1 MQSFTD
7 LINRKDVEEE
17 LDNPN
22 FWINQGREEEEGYNL
37 AELCVTLESKEALS
51 TLVRLGCH
59 MDMINPDTGYS
70 ALHRAAE
77 AGKPE
82 LLSIILRT
90 SNHTFDVNVRTAKRK
105 RGITALHL
113 AASTVSDQHLKCVKI
128 LLEQPFIEVDI
139 RDSSWITTP
148 LYAAGKCRNIEAAV
162 KLLENGANSDLMI
175 GATNKTVRD
184 FFSTWMPNFE
194 IDKVK
199 VVKHNYLFP

>member
-7 LINRKDVEEE
+7 LVNSKDVEEE

-22 FWINQGREEEEGYNL
+22 FWINKGREEEEGYNL
-37 AELCVTLESKEALS
+37 AELCVSWEAKEALS

-59 MDMINPDTGYS
+59 MDMINQNTGYS

-82 LLSIILRT
+82 LLSIILQT
-90 SNHTFDVNVRTAKRK
+90 SNHTFDVNMRTAKRK

-128 LLEQPFIEVDI
+128 LLEQPFI
-139 RDSSWITTP
+139 
-148 LYAAGKCRNIEAAV
+148 
-162 KLLENGANSDLMI
+162 
-175 GATNKTVRD
+175 
-184 FFSTWMPNFE
+184 
-194 IDKVK
+194 
-199 VVKHNYLFP
+199 